1 MVPSG
6 RISVRMLQLLL
17 SIRGMN
23 TDSLGCAGR
32 QVSAEVIGTGSDGTK
47 PSLLLSVLRH
57 GVYSAD
63 VTVLQRYLFNCG
75 EGTQRLCGES
85 GIKLKS
91 LDSVFFTRFD
101 TQVGW
106 RFVS

>member
-1 MVPSG
+1 MVG
-6 RISVRMLQLLL
+6 I
-17 SIRGMN
+17 
-23 TDSLGCAGR
+23 
-32 QVSAEVIGTGSDGTK
+32 GSDGTE

-57 GVYSAD
+57 GIYSTD

-101 TQVGW
+101 AQV
-106 RFVS
+106 